1 MQDSQLLAYFSDL
14 QDVFP
19 VSSNMD
25 SCSNK
30 AGKKEF
36 PFIPIDTPGLNE
48 PTPLK
53 DFVIILGMAVELEK
67 LEFVNVF
74 LIVFNGAIP
83 GYDRSLIAMDRI
95 CQGMFGRVLNKNGD
109 EKNEA
114 YWTEELNEKHRRI
127 DSKLIQAK
135 ESEY

>member
-53 DFVIILGMAVELEK
+53 DSVIILEMAEEWS
-67 LEFVNVF
+67 
-74 LIVFNGAIP
+74 
-83 GYDRSLIAMDRI
+83 SLMFSLLCLTEPACGSTAPSSPWLSSVTIAKT
-95 CQGMFGRVLNKNGD
+95 L
-109 EKNEA
+109 
-114 YWTEELNEKHRRI
+114 
-127 DSKLIQAK
+127 
-135 ESEY
+135 